1 MSLTP
6 STVTGSGPY
15 AVYIMRDSE
24 GHALNVGATSSV
36 TQRINAHAG
45 KPWFSLVASVE
56 VTRCSSAEGL
66 RHLET
71 VKIQTERPAHN
82 VAQRSNMPHSGS
94 HVEGHLTYSEAADT
108 LGIAVRTLHRYIED
122 GLLSPV
128 RVQVTPRS
136 TAPRITAAD
145 LARLKAGAV
154 A

>member
-24 GHALNVGATSSV
+24 GRALYVGATSSV

-71 VKIQTERPAHN
+71 MKIQTELPAHN
-82 VAQRSNMPHSGS
+82 VARRSNMPHSGS
-94 HVEGHLTYSEAADT
+94 HVEGHLTYSEAADA
-108 LGIAVRTLHRYIED
+108 LGVTVRTLHRYIED
-122 GLLSPV
+122 GLLVPT
-128 RVQVTPRS
+128 RVQITPRS
-136 TAPRITAAD
+136 TAPRLAASDVERIKTAA
-145 LARLKAGAV
+145 V